1 MEHIAIDLG
10 GRESQVC
17 VRSAE
22 GTILEEKRCRTETLG
37 TYLKKRPASLVVME
51 TCTEAFGVAD
61 VAKAL
66 GHEVRVVPATL
77 VRSLGVG
84 ARGVKTDR
92 RDAQA
97 LSAAS
102 CRMELPGVHVPSKRS
117 RTWKAMYASRDV
129 LVTSRTRLTNR
140 VKAWMRGERLTL
152 RQGRSAPTL
161 PAKVRELVEEVP
173 AHVEQLLVVIEA
185 MNEQIAEMDRE
196 LEDLAEKD
204 PVCQRL
210 MSVPGVGPQTSIRFV
225 ATLDDVSRFETAHEV
240 QSYLGLTPG
249 EHTTGFRP
257 VRTSLTKAGAPRTR
271 WVLVQAA
278 WCAMRTRRSDP
289 MVQWALEVARRRGR
303 QVATVALAR
312 KIAGILFAIW
322 RDGSSYDARK
332 GARVPG
338 EGARAS

>member
-10 GRESQVC
+10 GRESQIC
-17 VRSAE
+17 VRSTD

-37 TYLKKRPASLVVME
+37 SYLKKRAPSRVVME

-61 VAKAL
+61 VAKSF

-117 RTWKAMYASRDV
+117 RAWKAEYASRDV

-140 VKAWMRGERLTL
+140 VKAWMRGERLKP
-152 RQGRSAPTL
+152 RGGRSAQALPERVREIAEEL
-161 PAKVRELVEEVP
+161 PA
-173 AHVEQLLVVIEA
+173 HIEQLLRVIEA

-210 MSVPGVGPQTSIRFV
+210 MSVPGVGPQTSVRFV
-225 ATLDDVSRFETAHEV
+225 ATLDEISRFESAHEV

-249 EHTTGFRP
+249 ERTTGFRP

-278 WCAMRTRRSDP
+278 WCAMRTRKSDP

-322 RDGSSYDARK
+322 RDGSRYDASK
-332 GARVPG
+332 GARAPG
-338 EGARAS
+338 EDSQA